1 MTDFLFSLDLSL
13 FWFGNRTLQN
23 PLFDLLMPFVTDLNK
38 KPVALVVAAILW
50 LFLLVKGGKQGR
62 IAALLLIPT
71 IALGD
76 QLNSSVLKH
85 MVERIRP
92 CHTLPDIHL
101 LVSCGSGY
109 SFPSSHAVNNFAAAL
124 VLAYFERKW
133 TWAFF
138 TFAGTVSFSRVYV
151 GVHYPSDVL
160 AGALIGLLVGLFI
173 LLLYT
178 KSAAWFAE
186 RKARAS
192 SES

>member
-92 CHTLPDIHL
+92 CHTL
-101 LVSCGSGY
+101 
-109 SFPSSHAVNNFAAAL
+109 
-124 VLAYFERKW
+124 
-133 TWAFF
+133 
-138 TFAGTVSFSRVYV
+138 
-151 GVHYPSDVL
+151 
-160 AGALIGLLVGLFI
+160 
-173 LLLYT
+173 
-178 KSAAWFAE
+178 
-186 RKARAS
+186 
-192 SES
+192 